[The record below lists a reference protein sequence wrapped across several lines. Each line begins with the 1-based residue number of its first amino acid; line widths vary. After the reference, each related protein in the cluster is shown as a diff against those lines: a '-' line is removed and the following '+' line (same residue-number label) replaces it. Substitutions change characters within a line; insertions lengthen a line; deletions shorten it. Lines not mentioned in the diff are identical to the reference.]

1 MKTGEAASW
10 FMKIFHI
17 YFKLYLRI
25 IIFPNYMNDYI
36 FETNLVIRKMKN
48 FFIRLIL
55 LSL

>member
-36 FETNLVIRKMKN
+36 FEINLVIRKMKN
-48 FFIRLIL
+48 FFIRLFL